1 METYI
6 LFFSGNFKTRKE
18 LELFT
23 AGSFITIPSI
33 FSIKFIIEKR
43 ESLIAIFSS
52 DLEEELLMEQIRT
65 TLENEPIKFYF
76 LFNIKSIMDQ
86 KLPDEIKNMIYN
98 EIPQDSVFFIE
109 VFTKDEDDFDID
121 EILEKIEKN
130 GIESLTKAEKYFL
143 DHFKK

>member
-23 AGSFITIPSI
+23 AGSFIKIPSI
-33 FSIKFIIEKR
+33 FSIKYIIEKR

-52 DLEEELLMEQIRT
+52 ELEDELLKVEIIEA
-65 TLENEPIKFYF
+65 LKDEPLKFYF
-76 LFNIKSIMDQ
+76 LFNIKSIIDQ
-86 KLPDEIKNMIYN
+86 KLPEEIITIIHN
-98 EIPQDSVFFIE
+98 EIPRDSVFFIE
-109 VFTKDEDDFDID
+109 VFTKEDDDFDID

>member
-1 METYI
+1 METYV

-23 AGSFITIPSI
+23 AGSFITIPGI

-43 ESLIAIFSS
+43 ESLIAIFDSE
-52 DLEEELLMEQIRT
+52 LEEELLKDQIRIS
-65 TLENEPIKFYF
+65 LENEPIKFYF
-76 LFNIKSIMDQ
+76 LFNLKSIIDR
-86 KLPDEIKNMIYN
+86 KLPEEIMNIIYN
-98 EIPQDSVFFIE
+98 EIPKDSIFFIE
-109 VFTKDEDDFDID
+109 VISKDEDDFDID

-130 GIESLTKAEKYFL
+130 GIKSLTKAEKHFL

>member
-52 DLEEELLMEQIRT
+52 ELEEELLKEEIRVA
-65 TLENEPIKFYF
+65 LEEEPIKFYF
-76 LFNIKSIMDQ
+76 LFNVKSIIYQ
-86 KLPDEIKNMIYN
+86 KLPEEIITIIYK
-98 EIPQDSVFFIE
+98 EIPKESVFFIE

>member
-6 LFFSGNFKTRKE
+6 LFFSGNFKNRKD

-23 AGSFITIPSI
+23 AGSFIKIPSI

-52 DLEEELLMEQIRT
+52 ELDEDMLKEDIRVA
-65 TLENEPIKFYF
+65 LDDEPVKFYF
-76 LFNIKSIMDQ
+76 LFNIKSIVDQ
-86 KLPDEIKNMIYN
+86 KLPEEIITMIRK
-98 EIPQDSVFFIE
+98 ESPKDSVFFIE
-109 VFTKDEDDFDID
+109 VFTRDEDDFDID
-121 EILEKIEKN
+121 EILEKIEKK

>member
-23 AGSFITIPSI
+23 AGSFIKIPSI
-33 FSIKFIIEKR
+33 FSIKYIIEKR

-52 DLEEELLMEQIRT
+52 ELDDELLKVEISEA
-65 TLENEPIKFYF
+65 LKDEPLKFYF
-76 LFNIKSIMDQ
+76 LFNIKSIIDQ
-86 KLPDEIKNMIYN
+86 KLPEEILTMIHN
-98 EIPQDSVFFIE
+98 EIPRDSVFFIE
-109 VFTKDEDDFDID
+109 VFAKDDDDFDID

>member
-1 METYI
+1 METYV

-23 AGSFITIPSI
+23 AGSFIKIPSI
-33 FSIKFIIEKR
+33 FSIKYIIEKR

-52 DLEEELLMEQIRT
+52 ELEDELLKVEISEA
-65 TLENEPIKFYF
+65 LKDEPLKFYF
-76 LFNIKSIMDQ
+76 LFNIKSIIDQ
-86 KLPDEIKNMIYN
+86 KLPEEIITMIHN
-98 EIPQDSVFFIE
+98 EIPRDSVFFIE
-109 VFTKDEDDFDID
+109 VFTKDDDDFDID
-121 EILEKIEKN
+121 EILEKIEKK

>member
-6 LFFSGNFKTRKE
+6 LFFSGNFKTRKD

-23 AGSFITIPSI
+23 AGSFIKIPSI
-33 FSIKFIIEKR
+33 FSIKYIIEKR

-52 DLEEELLMEQIRT
+52 ELEEEQLKEQISV
-65 TLENEPIKFYF
+65 TLEEEPIKFYF
-76 LFNIKSIMDQ
+76 LFNIKSVIDQ
-86 KLPDEIKNMIYN
+86 KLPKEIMTMIYN
-98 EIPQDSVFFIE
+98 EIPRDSVFFIE

-130 GIESLTKAEKYFL
+130 GIESLTKSEKYFL